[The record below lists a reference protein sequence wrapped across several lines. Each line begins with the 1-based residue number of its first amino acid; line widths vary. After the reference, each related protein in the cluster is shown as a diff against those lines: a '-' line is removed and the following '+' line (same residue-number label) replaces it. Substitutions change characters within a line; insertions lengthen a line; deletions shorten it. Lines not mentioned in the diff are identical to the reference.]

1 MVSFIKIGRMTD
13 YMKIVSNK
21 KMMTNVMNI
30 KSGHVFCFRETYYMK
45 LSDIGENCAVNLLDG
60 KCSSNDFNY
69 ILSEA
74 MESVEGDVEF
84 MEGVIQECKDVLK
97 GYHKKYGDKSK
108 KIRVITNESDSFS
121 VLRYGDDF
129 DICGHGLSNWDWIML
144 LNNLGYEV
152 ERIVAS
158 DDELDR
164 IL

>member
-1 MVSFIKIGRMTD
+1 MREAIAKFKNEEMKLVNEDLKNDDHFIAKFIGYTID
-13 YMKIVSNK
+13 IK
-21 KMMTNVMNI
+21 KL
-30 KSGHVFCFRETYYMK
+30 KDDSYYMETRS
-45 LSDIGENCAVNLLDG
+45 SDNSLAG

-74 MESVEGDVEF
+74 MESVEGDIEF

>member
-1 MVSFIKIGRMTD
+1 M
-13 YMKIVSNK
+13 
-21 KMMTNVMNI
+21 
-30 KSGHVFCFRETYYMK
+30 ETRS
-45 LSDIGENCAVNLLDG
+45 SDNSLAG

-74 MESVEGDVEF
+74 MESVEGDIEF

>member
-1 MVSFIKIGRMTD
+1 MREAIAKFKNEEVKLVNEDLKNDDHFIAKFIGYTID
-13 YMKIVSNK
+13 IK
-21 KMMTNVMNI
+21 KL
-30 KSGHVFCFRETYYMK
+30 KDGSYYMETRG
-45 LSDIGENCAVNLLDG
+45 SDNSLAG

-74 MESVEGDVEF
+74 MESVEGDIEF